1 VLTESP
7 TTHDPLVGLEK
18 ASAREILLSRIYR
31 VSARLRRPQRGMLY
45 LRDQGL

>member
-7 TTHDPLVGLEK
+7 TTHDPLVGLKK
-18 ASAREILLSRIYR
+18 ASARESLNRLYR
-31 VSARLRRPQRGMLY
+31 VSARLGRPQRGMLY